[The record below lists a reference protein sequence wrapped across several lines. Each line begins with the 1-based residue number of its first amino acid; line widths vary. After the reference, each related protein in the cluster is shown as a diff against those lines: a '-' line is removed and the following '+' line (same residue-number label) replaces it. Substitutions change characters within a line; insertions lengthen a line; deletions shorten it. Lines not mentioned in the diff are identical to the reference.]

1 MKVRHLILTLLV
13 TLTAAV
19 AAGAQPRRVVRIG
32 GGGEDRAKDWPK
44 AAVKPDM
51 SEAEAVAAIRPYL
64 ETLVQRDLF
73 SGTVL
78 LAKEG
83 KTLFLESY
91 GMANKDFGIPNT
103 TGTKYN
109 IGSINKTFTQVA
121 LGQLRDEGKLDFAK
135 TLRTYLPDYPSDVA
149 DKITLQQILQHASG
163 LGDIFGPAY
172 ANMPKDKLRNL
183 SDYLPLFV
191 DKPLEFEPGSSRR
204 YSNAGYILL
213 GLVIEKVSGMPYH
226 EYVTAKIFAPLG
238 MNDTGAF
245 ESDAIVP
252 KRAVNYTRGE
262 DGVLRAN
269 IHMRPG
275 RGSSA
280 GGGYSTVMDLYRF
293 TRDARKVMS
302 ETSFDRM
309 IGPNPGVG
317 WAGGSPGINATVE
330 MGGGYTLIVLA
341 NYDPPAAEEVGKN
354 IRRLLGIYE
363 E

>member
-1 MKVRHLILTLLV
+1 MKVRYLILTLLI
-13 TLTAAV
+13 TLTL
-19 AAGAQPRRVVRIG
+19 GAQQRKMVRIG

-44 AAVKPDM
+44 AAVKPNM
-51 SEAEAVAAIRPYL
+51 SQAEAIAAMRTYL
-64 ETLVQRDLF
+64 DALVLRDLF

-78 LAKEG
+78 LARG
-83 KTLFLESY
+83 GDTLFLESY

-103 TGTKYN
+103 TDTKYN

-121 LGQLRDEGKLDFAK
+121 LGQLRDAGKLDFSK

-149 DKITLQQILQHASG
+149 DKITLQQILQHSSG

-172 ANMPKDKLRNL
+172 ANMPKDKLRRL

-191 DKPLEFEPGSSRR
+191 DKPLEFAPGSSQR
-204 YSNAGYILL
+204 YSNAGYIVL
-213 GLVIEKVSGMPYH
+213 GLVIEKVSGMTYD
-226 EYVTAKIFAPLG
+226 EYVKTKIFAPLG
-238 MNDTGAF
+238 MNDTAAYD
-245 ESDAIVP
+245 SDAVVP

-262 DGVLRAN
+262 DGTLRTN

-275 RGSSA
+275 RASSA
-280 GGGYSTVMDLYRF
+280 GGGYSTVTDLLRF

-302 ETSFDRM
+302 ELSFNRM
-309 IGPNPGVG
+309 IGPDPRVG
-317 WAGGSPGINATVE
+317 WAGGSPGVNGVVE

-341 NYDPPAAEEVGKN
+341 NYDPPAAEEVAKN
-354 IRRLLGIYE
+354 VRQLLGIFE

>member
-1 MKVRHLILTLLV
+1 MKIRYLILTLLITM
-13 TLTAAV
+13 TLGAH
-19 AAGAQPRRVVRIG
+19 AQPKKVVRIG

-44 AAVKPDM
+44 AAVKPNM
-51 SEAEAVAAIRPYL
+51 SEGEAVAAIRPYV
-64 ETLVQRDLF
+64 EALVQRDLF
-73 SGTVL
+73 SGTIL
-78 LAKEG
+78 LAKDG
-83 KTLFLESY
+83 KTLFLESF

-103 TGTKYN
+103 ADTKYN

-121 LGQLRDEGKLDFAK
+121 LGQLRDAGKLDFSK

-149 DKITLQQILQHASG
+149 DKITLQQILQHSSG

-172 ANMPKDKLRNL
+172 ANMPKDRLRKL
-183 SDYLPLFV
+183 SDFLPLFV
-191 DKPLEFEPGSSRR
+191 DKPLEFAPGSSQR
-204 YSNAGYILL
+204 YSNSGYIVL
-213 GLVIEKVSGMPYH
+213 GLVIEKVSGMSYDD
-226 EYVTAKIFAPLG
+226 YVKTKIFEPLG

-252 KRAVNYTRGE
+252 KRAVNYTRGD
-262 DGVLRAN
+262 DGVLRTN

-302 ETSFDRM
+302 ETSFNRM
-309 IGPNPGVG
+309 IGADPALG
-317 WAGGSPGINATVE
+317 WAGGSPGVNGIVE

-341 NYDPPAAEEVGKN
+341 NYDPPAAEEVAKN
-354 IRRLLGIYE
+354 VRKMLGIFQE
-363 E
+363 